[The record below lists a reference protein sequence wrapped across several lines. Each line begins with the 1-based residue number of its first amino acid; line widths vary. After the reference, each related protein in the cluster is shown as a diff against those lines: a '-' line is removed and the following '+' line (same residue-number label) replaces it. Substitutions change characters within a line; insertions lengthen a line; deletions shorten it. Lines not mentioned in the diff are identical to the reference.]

1 MDLIYFSIIFF
12 FVILLLVILYIVFSK
27 VKQGMDHRRVSELEN
42 EMQPIVDKYMQ
53 SESGSIISE
62 NEMVDLRKK
71 VQTKTGLQAFNSIY
85 FARVKQDGLTEK
97 LHQLV
102 TLIIDFQMLNNNRI
116 VHNKYR
122 KSYILYLC
130 AEYYMNS
137 EEVIEFALESLED
150 PSLYVRNNALR
161 VLRNTGNVDAIIEA
175 YRKISKGKLY
185 FNNKVIVDFM
195 DSFCGDMQELNKAL
209 ASNMAE
215 FCPKIQ
221 RGILDHFTNHRI
233 SEYADEILRFIAAS
247 SDKEIIIAG
256 IRYFGVVHKQEA
268 YPFII
273 EKFKSKNYE
282 IRAVCARAIGLYP
295 CEETITLLNEYI
307 KDANWFVRYNCAF
320 TLFHLE
326 EENIFNKDS
335 SIRKVISEKDTF
347 ARDIMIYALYSK
359 GLINSDNDQVKLACF
374 QIENVEKEERRDGF
388 KTNHLVH

>member
-12 FVILLLVILYIVFSK
+12 FVILLLVILYLVFSK
-27 VKQGMDHRRVSELEN
+27 VKQGMDHRKVSQLEN
-42 EMQPIVDKYMQ
+42 EMQPIVDKYLESQ
-53 SESGSIISE
+53 SGSIISE

-71 VQTKTGLQAFNSIY
+71 VQTKAGLQAFNSIY

-97 LHQLV
+97 LHKLV

-137 EEVIEFALESLED
+137 EEVTKFALESLDD

-161 VLRNTGNVDAIIEA
+161 VLRNTGNVDTIIEA

-195 DSFCGDMQELNKAL
+195 GSFRGDMQELNKAL
-209 ASNMAE
+209 ASNMVE
-215 FCPKIQ
+215 FSPKIQ
-221 RGILDHFTNHRI
+221 RGIMDHLTNRRI
-233 SEYADEILRFIAAS
+233 SEYSNEILRFIEAS

-268 YPFII
+268 YPFIV
-273 EKFKSKNYE
+273 EKFKSKSYE

-295 CEETITLLNEYI
+295 CEETITLLKEYI

-320 TLFHLE
+320 TLIHLE

-335 SIRKVISEKDTF
+335 SIGKVLCEKDTF
-347 ARDIMIYALYSK
+347 ARDIMIYTLYSK

>member
-12 FVILLLVILYIVFSK
+12 FVVLFLVILYLVFSK
-27 VKQGMDHRRVSELEN
+27 VKQAMDHRRVSQLEN

-53 SESGSIISE
+53 LESGSIISE
-62 NEMVDLRKK
+62 DEMDNLRKK
-71 VQTKTGLQAFNSIY
+71 VQAKAGLQAFNSIY

-102 TLIIDFQMLNNNRI
+102 THVIDFEMLNNNRI
-116 VHNKYR
+116 VRNKYR

-137 EEVIEFALESLED
+137 EEVTNFALESLDD

-161 VLRNTGNVDAIIEA
+161 VLRNTGNVDTMMEA
-175 YRKISKGKLY
+175 YRRISKGKSY

-195 DSFCGDMQELNKAL
+195 DSFCGDVQELNKAL
-209 ASNMAE
+209 ASHIAE
-215 FCPKIQ
+215 FCPKIK
-221 RGILDHFTNHRI
+221 RGILDHFTNRRI
-233 SEYADEILRFIAAS
+233 SEYADEMLQFITTS

-268 YPFII
+268 YPFIV
-273 EKFKSKNYE
+273 ENFKSKDYE
-282 IRAVCARAIGLYP
+282 MRAVCARAIGLYP
-295 CEETITLLNEYI
+295 CEETITLLHEYI

-320 TLFHLE
+320 TLFRLE
-326 EENIFNKDS
+326 EEDIFNKDS
-335 SIRKVISEKDTF
+335 SIRKVLCEKDNF
-347 ARDIMIYALYSK
+347 ARDIMIYTLYSK
-359 GLINSDNDQVKLACF
+359 GLINSDHDQVKLARF